1 MEENFGEGPAKMGL
15 KRCCGPLKPFAAILN
30 EFRQRY
36 AFRGNFRNPNIGVFN
51 RICPKYMMLQDAR
64 TSEMRLRAV
73 SGFLKHFQH
82 LFPPPAFENHW
93 HPLGSRQK

>member
-1 MEENFGEGPAKMGL
+1 MSFGKDMLFVEISEIQ
-15 KRCCGPLKPFAAILN
+15 IL
-30 EFRQRY
+30 EF
-36 AFRGNFRNPNIGVFN
+36 FN

-64 TSEMRLRAV
+64 TSAMRLRAV